1 VGPPNWGGCG
11 WAALLAPGA
20 AAACGLMPRQVMMDK
35 VLIVDGDREN
45 LEFLEKGFSKLHQF
59 KVRTIAD
66 GREALAALNRGN
78 FAVLVTDL
86 HTPAISGLELLAYMT
101 QHHPGTPC
109 IVMSEHGKPWFKKKM
124 DQQSFLYHIEKP
136 FELGALATAIF
147 IGLNIKDEGI
157 AIKKG
162 MAMSSFLPLVE
173 VEKKTCRIEVK
184 SAGKGK
190 GFLYFNE
197 GVLIDAHFAE
207 LSGEQAALEM
217 AGWNRIEIRF
227 ADLPKRRSTARRVKT
242 DLMDMAGATWSRQAS
257 TPSAAATV
265 AVDREIFDEV
275 SNLLDD
281 IDPAEAQA
289 QPSPAAPAPANLV
302 AAVQRH
308 LSAIRGI
315 KGFRA
320 LAVLNAAGSILLA
333 EVADQG
339 VDLERLA
346 AAFNDVFNL
355 AAETT
360 PQEGLGECREM
371 TFHTPMG
378 VVLILD
384 FADRGG
390 EGRRLLALTDPEG
403 NWYLLRSQ
411 LSEIDPG
418 GGA

>member
-1 VGPPNWGGCG
+1 
-11 WAALLAPGA
+11 
-20 AAACGLMPRQVMMDK
+20 M
-35 VLIVDGDREN
+35 IVDGDREN

-207 LSGEQAALEM
+207 L
-217 AGWNRIEIRF
+217 
-227 ADLPKRRSTARRVKT
+227 
-242 DLMDMAGATWSRQAS
+242 
-257 TPSAAATV
+257 
-265 AVDREIFDEV
+265 
-275 SNLLDD
+275 
-281 IDPAEAQA
+281 
-289 QPSPAAPAPANLV
+289 
-302 AAVQRH
+302 
-308 LSAIRGI
+308 
-315 KGFRA
+315 
-320 LAVLNAAGSILLA
+320 
-333 EVADQG
+333 
-339 VDLERLA
+339 
-346 AAFNDVFNL
+346 
-355 AAETT
+355 
-360 PQEGLGECREM
+360 
-371 TFHTPMG
+371 
-378 VVLILD
+378 
-384 FADRGG
+384 
-390 EGRRLLALTDPEG
+390 
-403 NWYLLRSQ
+403 
-411 LSEIDPG
+411 
-418 GGA
+418 

>member
-1 VGPPNWGGCG
+1 
-11 WAALLAPGA
+11 
-20 AAACGLMPRQVMMDK
+20 MMDK

-45 LEFLEKGFSKLHQF
+45 LKSLAEGFSKLHQF
-59 KVRTIAD
+59 KVRTLAD

-86 HTPAISGLELLAYMT
+86 HTPTISGLELLAHMT
-101 QHHPGTPC
+101 RHHPDTPC
-109 IVMSEHGKPWFKKKM
+109 IVMSDHGKPWFKKKM

-173 VEKKTCRIEVK
+173 VEKKTCRMEVK

-190 GFLYFNE
+190 GYLYFNE

-217 AGWNRIEIRF
+217 AGWERIEIRF

-242 DLMDMAGATWSRQAS
+242 ELMEMAGAIWSHQRPAPP
-257 TPSAAATV
+257 TGATLVEDCEIREEV
-265 AVDREIFDEV
+265 A
-275 SNLLDD
+275 NLLDD
-281 IDPAEAQA
+281 GASAQA
-289 QPSPAAPAPANLV
+289 PDQSVSGALAPESPEARLKRHIPA
-302 AAVQRH
+302 
-308 LSAIRGI
+308 ICGI

-320 LAVLNAAGSILLA
+320 LALLNAAGAILLA
-333 EVADQG
+333 EVVDRQL
-339 VDLERLA
+339 DLERLA

-371 TFHTPMG
+371 TCHTPVG

-384 FADRGG
+384 FVVAGG
-390 EGRRLLALTDPEG
+390 EGRRLLALTEPQG

-411 LSEIDPG
+411 LKELDLG

>member
-1 VGPPNWGGCG
+1 
-11 WAALLAPGA
+11 
-20 AAACGLMPRQVMMDK
+20 MDK

-45 LEFLEKGFSKLHQF
+45 LKLLEEGFSKLHQF
-59 KVRTIAD
+59 RVRTIAD

-78 FAVLVTDL
+78 FAVLVADL
-86 HTPAISGLELLAYMT
+86 HAPTVSGLELLAYMT

-109 IVMSEHGKPWFKKKM
+109 IVMSENGKPWFKKKM

-173 VEKKTCRIEVK
+173 VEKKTCRMEVK

-190 GFLYFNE
+190 GYLYFNE

-217 AGWNRIEIRF
+217 AGWERIEIRF

-242 DLMDMAGATWSRQAS
+242 ELMDMAGAIWSHQRHAPPAS
-257 TPSAAATV
+257 GTV
-265 AVDREIFDEV
+265 VEDREIHEEV
-275 SNLLDD
+275 SNLLEDD
-281 IDPAEAQA
+281 APLEAPA
-289 QPSPAAPAPANLV
+289 PSPSAAPAPESLEDRLK
-302 AAVQRH
+302 QH
-308 LSAIRGI
+308 IPAISGI

-320 LAVLNAAGSILLA
+320 LALLNAAGAILLA
-333 EVADQG
+333 EVADQQ

-360 PQEGLGECREM
+360 PQEGLGQCREM
-371 TFHTPMG
+371 TCHTPMG

-384 FADRGG
+384 FVAAGG

-411 LSEIDPG
+411 LNELDLG

>member
-1 VGPPNWGGCG
+1 
-11 WAALLAPGA
+11 
-20 AAACGLMPRQVMMDK
+20 MDK
-35 VLIVDGDREN
+35 ILIVDGDREN

-59 KVRTIAD
+59 KVRTVAD
-66 GREALAALNRGN
+66 GREAVAALNRGN

-86 HTPAISGLELLAYMT
+86 HTPAISGLDLLAYMT

-136 FELGALATAIF
+136 FELGALASAIF

-173 VEKKTCRIEVK
+173 VEKKTCRMEVK

-190 GFLYFNE
+190 GFLYFNA

-242 DLMDMAGATWSRQAS
+242 DLMDMAGATWSRQPPTLPATG
-257 TPSAAATV
+257 TPAEE
-265 AVDREIFDEV
+265 REIFDEV

-281 IDPAEAQA
+281 CGAAAAPAH
-289 QPSPAAPAPANLV
+289 PLPAVPAPANLV
-302 AAVQRH
+302 AGVKRH
-308 LSAIRGI
+308 LPAIRGI

-333 EVADQG
+333 EIADQG
-339 VDLERLA
+339 VELERLA

-384 FADRGG
+384 FADPGG

-403 NWYLLRSQ
+403 SWYLLRSQ
-411 LSEIDPG
+411 LNEIDPG
-418 GGA
+418 A

>member
-1 VGPPNWGGCG
+1 
-11 WAALLAPGA
+11 
-20 AAACGLMPRQVMMDK
+20 MDK
-35 VLIVDGDREN
+35 ILIVDGDREN
-45 LEFLEKGFSKLHQF
+45 LAFLEKGFSKLHQF
-59 KVRTIAD
+59 KVRTVAD
-66 GREALAALNRGN
+66 GREAVAALNRGN

-86 HTPAISGLELLAYMT
+86 HTPAISGLDLLAYMT

-136 FELGALATAIF
+136 FELGALASAIF

-162 MAMSSFLPLVE
+162 MAMNSFLPLVE
-173 VEKKTCRIEVK
+173 VEKKTCRMEVK

-190 GFLYFNE
+190 GFLYFNA

-242 DLMDMAGATWSRQAS
+242 DLMDMAGATWSRQPPTLLATG
-257 TPSAAATV
+257 TPAEE
-265 AVDREIFDEV
+265 REIFDEV

-281 IDPAEAQA
+281 CGAAAAPAH
-289 QPSPAAPAPANLV
+289 PVPAAPAPANLV
-302 AAVQRH
+302 AGVKRH
-308 LSAIRGI
+308 LPAIRGI

-333 EVADQG
+333 EIADQG
-339 VDLERLA
+339 VELERLA

-371 TFHTPMG
+371 TFHTPKG

-384 FADRGG
+384 FADPGG

-403 NWYLLRSQ
+403 SWYLLRSQ
-411 LSEIDPG
+411 LNEIDPG
-418 GGA
+418 A

>member
-1 VGPPNWGGCG
+1 
-11 WAALLAPGA
+11 
-20 AAACGLMPRQVMMDK
+20 MPRQVMMDQ

-45 LEFLEKGFSKLHQF
+45 LKFLEEGFSKLHQF

-78 FAVLVTDL
+78 FAVLVVDL
-86 HTPAISGLELLAYMT
+86 HTPSITGLELLALMT

-147 IGLNIKDEGI
+147 IGLSIKDEGI
-157 AIKKG
+157 ALKKG

-173 VEKKTCRIEVK
+173 VEKKTCRMEVK

-207 LSGEQAALEM
+207 LSGEDAALEM
-217 AGWNRIEIRF
+217 AGWDRIEIRF

-242 DLMDMAGATWSRQAS
+242 DLMDMAGATWSRQTS
-257 TPSAAATV
+257 TPSAAAT
-265 AVDREIFDEV
+265 AAADQDIFDEV
-275 SNLLDD
+275 SNLMDD
-281 IDPAEAQA
+281 CGPAEAQA
-289 QPSPAAPAPANLV
+289 QSSSAASTAGNL
-302 AAVQRH
+302 AAGVKPH
-308 LSAIRGI
+308 LPAIRSI

-355 AAETT
+355 AGETT

-384 FADRGG
+384 FGARGG
-390 EGRRLLALTDPEG
+390 EGRRLLTLTDPEG
-403 NWYLLRSQ
+403 NWYLLRSR
-411 LSEIDPG
+411 LNEIDPG

>member
-1 VGPPNWGGCG
+1 
-11 WAALLAPGA
+11 
-20 AAACGLMPRQVMMDK
+20 MDK

-59 KVRTIAD
+59 KVRTVAD
-66 GREALAALNRGN
+66 GREAVAALNRGN

-86 HTPAISGLELLAYMT
+86 HTPAISGLDLLAYMT
-101 QHHPGTPC
+101 QRHPGTPC

-136 FELGALATAIF
+136 FELGALASAIF

-173 VEKKTCRIEVK
+173 VEKKTCRMEVK
-184 SAGKGK
+184 SVGKGK

-242 DLMDMAGATWSRQAS
+242 DLMDMAGATWSRQPPTLPATG
-257 TPSAAATV
+257 TPAEE
-265 AVDREIFDEV
+265 REIFDEV

-281 IDPAEAQA
+281 YGSAAAPAH
-289 QPSPAAPAPANLV
+289 PLPAAPAPANLV
-302 AAVQRH
+302 AGVKRH
-308 LSAIRGI
+308 LPAIRGI

-333 EVADQG
+333 EIADQG
-339 VDLERLA
+339 VELERLA

-384 FADRGG
+384 LADRGG

-403 NWYLLRSQ
+403 SWYLLRSQ
-411 LSEIDPG
+411 LNEIDPG